1 MGETLTRVRYA
12 LLLSALALGLAVAG
26 CGQSD
31 EDKAKADVCDARDD
45 IQANVKEL
53 QSLTLGSVTADKVRS
68 SLNAIKDDLQKIVD
82 AQGDLSDSQ
91 KKQVQKANEAF
102 KSKVKALA
110 GDVGRSV
117 SIEDAAKQLESDFA
131 ELATTYEQS
140 FAPIDCG

>member
-1 MGETLTRVRYA
+1 V
-12 LLLSALALGLAVAG
+12 LSALGLAFAFAA

-31 EDKAKADVCDARDD
+31 EEKAKADVCDARDD

-53 QSLTLGSVTADKVRS
+53 QNLTLGTATTDKVRS
-68 SLNAIKDDLQKIVD
+68 SLNAIKNDLQKIVD

-91 KKQVQKANEAF
+91 KQQVEKANEAF

-131 ELATTYEQS
+131 ELATTYQQS

>member
-1 MGETLTRVRYA
+1 MGETLTRVR
-12 LLLSALALGLAVAG
+12 LVLVLSALVLALSFAA

-31 EDKAKADVCDARDD
+31 EEKAKANVCDARDD

-53 QSLTLGSVTADKVRS
+53 QNLTLGSVTADKVKS
-68 SLNAIKDDLQKIVD
+68 SLNAIKDDLEKIAD
-82 AQGDLSDSQ
+82 SQGDLSDSQ
-91 KKQVQKANEAF
+91 KQQVQKANEAF

-131 ELATTYEQS
+131 DLATTYKQS

>member
-1 MGETLTRVRYA
+1 MLTRVR
-12 LLLSALALGLAVAG
+12 LVLVLSALALSIAFAA

-31 EDKAKADVCDARDD
+31 EEKAKADVCDARDD

-53 QSLTLGSVTADKVRS
+53 QSLTLGTVTADKVRS
-68 SLNAIKDDLQKIVD
+68 SLNAIKGDLEKIVD
-82 AQGDLSDSQ
+82 AQGDLSDNQ
-91 KKQVQKANEAF
+91 KQQVKKANEAF

-110 GDVGRSV
+110 GDIGRSV

-140 FAPIDCG
+140 LAPIDCG